1 LKNFAI
7 DSKSIVGRG
16 GKKDDDFMPDSQ
28 ETSPGKLVAI
38 ATTTQES
45 ASYSTR
51 EIWAATIENNI
62 KKVLNKP

>member
-1 LKNFAI
+1 M
-7 DSKSIVGRG
+7 GRG